1 MTTNNNSDKK
11 IVVRFAPSPTGV
23 VHLGTVRTALFN
35 FLFAKKNNG
44 KYILRIEDTDRERS
58 KKEFENNILESLSW
72 FGFNFDELYYQ
83 SERTNIYKNYLQ
95 QLVSQG
101 LAYVSQEDISNEQK
115 SEDGFEKR
123 KEVIRFRNP
132 HKIIVFKDE
141 LRGNIQFDTSDLGD
155 FVIAKSFEEPIYHFA
170 VVVDDHEMGITH
182 VIRGEDHISNTPRQ
196 ILIQEAIGAQTPVYI
211 HLPLILGKD
220 HSKLSKRHGALS
232 ILEYRNAGYLPAA
245 IANYLAF
252 LGWSSGDDQEVFTL
266 AQLIERFDVKGL
278 QKSAAIFNG
287 EKIDWFNRKHI
298 ALISDDDLERFL
310 LPFLPLEV
318 QEKHMLLLK
327 RLLPF
332 IRERISKFSD
342 MRDKYSDEWQYFFE
356 YPKYSIDN
364 LTCPLNLQK
373 KESVGIMQTKTHL
386 SFIFSKL
393 SSVKDDEFNAEKIRS
408 LIWDYATEN
417 GRGVVLWPMRFALSG
432 KDKSLDPFNL
442 AAILGKEESL
452 KRISMAIEGLSNC

>member
-1 MTTNNNSDKK
+1 M
-11 IVVRFAPSPTGV
+11 RFAPSPTGV

-115 SEDGFEKR
+115 SEDGLEKR

-132 HKIIVFKDE
+132 HKTVVFKDE
-141 LRGNIQFDTSDLGD
+141 IRGDIQFDTSDLGD
-155 FVIAKSFEEPIYHFA
+155 FVIAKSFEEPIYHFS
-170 VVVDDHEMGITH
+170 VVVDDHEMGVTH

-245 IANYLAF
+245 IVNYLAF

-342 MRDKYSDEWQYFFE
+342 IRDKYSDEWQYFFE

-364 LTCPLNLQK
+364 LICPLNSQK
-373 KESVGIMQTKTHL
+373 KESADIMQTKTHL
-386 SFIFSKL
+386 SFIFDKL

-442 AAILGKEESL
+442 AAILGKEEAL

>member
-35 FLFAKKNNG
+35 LLFAKKNNG

-72 FGFNFDELYYQ
+72 FGFDFDELYYQ

-141 LRGNIQFDTSDLGD
+141 IRGDIQFDTSDLGD
-155 FVIAKSFEEPIYHFA
+155 FVIAKSFEEPIYHFS
-170 VVVDDHEMGITH
+170 VVVDDHEMGVTH

-245 IANYLAF
+245 IVNYLAF

-342 MRDKYSDEWQYFFE
+342 IRDKYSDEWQYFFE

-364 LTCPLNLQK
+364 LICPLNSQK
-373 KESVGIMQTKTHL
+373 KESADIMQTKTHL
-386 SFIFSKL
+386 SFIFDKL

-442 AAILGKEESL
+442 ATILGKEEAL

>member
-35 FLFAKKNNG
+35 LLFAKKNNG

-72 FGFNFDELYYQ
+72 FGFDFDELYYQ

-132 HKIIVFKDE
+132 HKTVVFKDE
-141 LRGNIQFDTSDLGD
+141 IRGDIQFDTSDLGD
-155 FVIAKSFEEPIYHFA
+155 FVIAKSFEEPIYHFS
-170 VVVDDHEMGITH
+170 VVVDDHEMGVTH

-245 IANYLAF
+245 IVNYLAF

-342 MRDKYSDEWQYFFE
+342 IRDKYSDEWQYFFE

-364 LTCPLNLQK
+364 LICPLNSQK
-373 KESVGIMQTKTHL
+373 KESADIMQTKTHL
-386 SFIFSKL
+386 SFIFDKL

-442 AAILGKEESL
+442 ATILGKEEAL

>member
-35 FLFAKKNNG
+35 LLFAKKNNG

-72 FGFNFDELYYQ
+72 FGFDFDELYYQ

-132 HKIIVFKDE
+132 HKTVVFKDE
-141 LRGNIQFDTSDLGD
+141 IRGDIQFDTSDLGD
-155 FVIAKSFEEPIYHFA
+155 FVIAKSFEEPIYHFS
-170 VVVDDHEMGITH
+170 VVVDDHEMGVTH

-245 IANYLAF
+245 IVNYLAF

-364 LTCPLNLQK
+364 LICPLNSQK
-373 KESVGIMQTKTHL
+373 KESADIMQTKTHL
-386 SFIFSKL
+386 SFIFDKL

-442 AAILGKEESL
+442 ATILGKEEAL